1 MTSSSSYMKDLLDV
15 LDLIIKDLEKRRK
28 EKEELLRMRRTAEW
42 ISNVGYSQRE
52 VCYNSLC
59 ARRVCGP
66 DRCRR
71 LSPSPPRCHPK
82 KPQVVVVDLDV
93 AEEQEVVLQMEG
105 EEMLTS
111 DTVQLEDEESDDD
124 GTSGAPS
131 TVILSDGSDITCET

>member
-15 LDLIIKDLEKRRK
+15 MDLILKDLEKRRK
-28 EKEELLRMRRTAEW
+28 EKEELLRMRITAEW

-66 DRCRR
+66 DRCR
-71 LSPSPPRCHPK
+71 SPPRCPSPK
-82 KPQVVVVDLDV
+82 RPRVVLVDLDV
-93 AEEQEVVLQMEG
+93 AQEHEVVLQMEG
-105 EEMLTS
+105 QEMLSS
-111 DTVQLEDEESDDD
+111 DTDQLEDEESDDD

-131 TVILSDGSDITCET
+131 TVILSDGSDVTHET